1 MNNIYCLYK
10 ECVYLLIELM
20 FTDLGEDV
28 KIETPQIPPTPRI
41 ISAAASSSGILSL
54 QVQYI
59 TSGRHPL
66 IPVTAQS
73 LN

>member
-1 MNNIYCLYK
+1 
-10 ECVYLLIELM
+10 M
-20 FTDLGEDV
+20 FADLGEDV

-59 TSGRHPL
+59 TP
-66 IPVTAQS
+66 
-73 LN
+73 